1 MTDGRKTR
9 PGAPVS
15 DLMMRMLD
23 GNYDRR
29 QVIRRAMALG
39 LAAPL
44 VAAMLEAT
52 PAMAQDSTPE
62 AAAAPSGEP
71 IKIGAPYNLTGG
83 YASIDNP
90 AANGSKLAVKEINA
104 AGGVLGRPLE
114 IIVEDGKSDVPTIT
128 SVAKKLVEE
137 DGVDVLV
144 GLTDTSYMLAAGPV
158 AQEAGLPFIDVGG
171 TAPLITTVG
180 DYIFM
185 LPFGDNVQAAVA
197 AEFANEKGWK
207 TAALL
212 FDEAMDYTKFL
223 AKYFKDRFTMED
235 IGGQLLSELTYSMG
249 DTDFSAQLT
258 EFKNLDP
265 QPDFLFVSSNPGEI
279 GTIIKQAR
287 DLGLEMPIV
296 GGDGYDTPLL
306 AELAGAEAA
315 NNVFFTTHQGI
326 YDKTPASEAFNAAYQ
341 AEYGNPPEAVF
352 AALGYDGVKLMADA
366 MTRAGT
372 IDGAAVRDALAATQ
386 GYEGVTG
393 TISYEPG
400 VRIPS
405 KSVALIEVVDG
416 KNNLLEITVPEVVP
430 PA

>member
-1 MTDGRKTR
+1 MVSRHHFLLKMDGQ
-9 PGAPVS
+9 
-15 DLMMRMLD
+15 
-23 GNYDRR
+23 YDRR
-29 QVIRRAMALG
+29 AVIRRAMALG

-44 VAAMLEAT
+44 VAAMMKAA
-52 PAMAQDSTPE
+52 PAAAQDASP
-62 AAAAPSGEP
+62 AAAPSGEP
-71 IKIGAPYNLTGG
+71 IKIGSPYNLTGG

-114 IIVEDGKSDVPTIT
+114 IYHRGRARATCRPSPRSPRSWSRRMASTPW
-128 SVAKKLVEE
+128 S
-137 DGVDVLV
+137 

-158 AQEAGLPFIDVGG
+158 AQEAGLPFLDVGG

-185 LPFGDNVQAAVA
+185 LPFGDNVQAAVS

-235 IGGQLLSELTYSMG
+235 IGGQIVSELTYSMG

-306 AELAGAEAA
+306 AELARQRGGKQRLL
-315 NNVFFTTHQGI
+315 HDPPGHLRRDPGRGSLRQGLRSRI
-326 YDKTPASEAFNAAYQ
+326 RQPAGS
-341 AEYGNPPEAVF
+341 GLRRPR
-352 AALGYDGVKLMADA
+352 L
-366 MTRAGT
+366 
-372 IDGAAVRDALAATQ
+372 
-386 GYEGVTG
+386 
-393 TISYEPG
+393 
-400 VRIPS
+400 
-405 KSVALIEVVDG
+405 
-416 KNNLLEITVPEVVP
+416 
-430 PA
+430 

>member
-1 MTDGRKTR
+1 MTDAGTR
-9 PGAPVS
+9 RTIANRGGEAAAVQF
-15 DLMMRMLD
+15 
-23 GNYDRR
+23 DRR
-29 QVIRRAMALG
+29 TVIRRGMALG

-44 VAAMLEAT
+44 VAAMLKAGPVAWAQDAT
-52 PAMAQDSTPE
+52 PAT
-62 AAAAPSGEP
+62 APSGEP

-83 YASIDNP
+83 YASLDNP
-90 AANGSKLAVKEINA
+90 ASQGSRLAVKEINA
-104 AGGVLGRPLE
+104 NGGLLGRPVE
-114 IIVEDGKSDVPTIT
+114 ILVEDGKSDVPTVT
-128 SVAKKLVEE
+128 SVTKKLVEE

-158 AQEAGLPFIDVGG
+158 AQEAGLPFLDVGG

-197 AEFANEKGWK
+197 AEFAQEKGWK
-207 TAALL
+207 TVAILL
-212 FDEAMDYTKFL
+212 DEAMDYTKFL

-235 IGGQLLSELTYSMG
+235 IGGQVLSELTYSSG
-249 DTDFSAQLT
+249 DTDFSSQLT

-265 QPDFLFVSSNPGEI
+265 QPDFLFISSNPNEI
-279 GTIIKQAR
+279 GTIVKQVR
-287 DLGLEMPIV
+287 DLGLTLPIM

-306 AELAGAEAA
+306 AELAPGSS
-315 NNVFFTTHQGI
+315 NVFFTTHQGL
-326 YDKTPASEAFNAAYQ
+326 YDESPQTDAFKAAYE
-341 AEYGNPPEAVF
+341 AEYGNPPEGVF
-352 AALGYDGVKLMADA
+352 AALGYDGVRLMADA
-366 MTRAGT
+366 ITRAGT

-386 GYEGVTG
+386 GFEGITG
-393 TISYEPG
+393 AISYEPG

-416 KNNLLEITVPEVVP
+416 KNTLLKIVVPKVVP

>member
-1 MTDGRKTR
+1 MANRRSSGLMGEERTSTAAEHAGR
-9 PGAPVS
+9 V
-15 DLMMRMLD
+15 
-23 GNYDRR
+23 DRR
-29 QVIRRAMALG
+29 RLIKSGVALG
-39 LAAPL
+39 IVAPFAATAL
-44 VAAMLEAT
+44 RATSVGAQEAS
-52 PAMAQDSTPE
+52 P

-90 AANGSKLAVKEINA
+90 AANGSRLAIKEINA
-104 AGGVLGRPLE
+104 GGGVLGRPLE

-137 DGVDVLV
+137 DQVDVLV

-158 AQEAGLPFIDVGG
+158 AQEAGKPFLDAGG

-197 AEFANEKGWK
+197 AEFARDKGWK

-235 IGGQLLSELTYSMG
+235 IGGQIVSELTYSMG
-249 DTDFSAQLT
+249 DTDFSSQLT

-265 QPDFLFVSSNPGEI
+265 QPDFLFISSNPGEI

-287 DLGLEMPIV
+287 DLGLTMPIV

-306 AELAGAEAA
+306 AELAGDAA
-315 NNVFFTTHQGI
+315 TNVFFTTHQGI
-326 YDKTPASEAFNAAYQ
+326 YDQTPESEAFNAAYE

-352 AALGYDGVKLMADA
+352 AALGYDGIKLMADA
-366 MTRAGT
+366 IARAGST
-372 IDGAAVRDALAATQ
+372 DGAAVRDALAATQ
-386 GYEGVTG
+386 DFHGVTG

-400 VRIPS
+400 SRIPS

-416 KNNLLEITVPEVVP
+416 KNNLLEIVVPEVVP

>member
-1 MTDGRKTR
+1 MTVGRDFE
-9 PGAPVS
+9 S
-15 DLMMRMLD
+15 DEAILPRHHRLLRLD
-23 GNYDRR
+23 GQYDRR
-29 QVIRRAMALG
+29 AVIRRAMALG

-44 VAAMLEAT
+44 VAAMMKAA
-52 PAMAQDSTPE
+52 PAAAQDASP
-62 AAAAPSGEP
+62 AAAPSGEP
-71 IKIGAPYNLTGG
+71 IKLGSPYNLTGG

-114 IIVEDGKSDVPTIT
+114 IYIEDGKSDIPTIT
-128 SVAKKLVEE
+128 SVTKKLVEE
-137 DGVDVLV
+137 DGVNALA

-158 AQEAGLPFIDVGG
+158 AQDAGLPFIDVGG

-223 AKYFKDRFTMED
+223 AKYFKDRYTMED
-235 IGGQLLSELTYSMG
+235 IGGQIVSEQTYSMG

-306 AELAGAEAA
+306 AELAGNEAA

-326 YDKTPASEAFNAAYQ
+326 YGDDPAAAAFAKAYE

-386 GYEGVTG
+386 GFQGVTG

-400 VRIPS
+400 SRIPS

-416 KNNLLEITVPEVVP
+416 KNQLLKIVVPEVVP